1 MKNMKK
7 QQGFT
12 LIELLIVVAI
22 IAIIAAIAIPNLL
35 TARMSANETSAIGS
49 LRTIT
54 SAQAAYSAVNN
65 GNYGSI
71 SDLVNG
77 GYLDARYG
85 SSGEI
90 SGYEIVEVGGT
101 TSIPKIV
108 PNNATF
114 RTGLAYYAAVPVSG
128 SAGRYCYGV
137 GPDMVIR
144 YLDTTPTPAAGSIT
158 GTCSSN
164 LPSCGSSGCSA
175 GDPVSGKIGTA
186 GSTN

>member
-1 MKNMKK
+1 MKK

-35 TARMSANETSAIGS
+35 TARQAANETSAIGS

-65 GNYGSI
+65 GYYGSI
-71 SDLVNG
+71 GELVAG

-85 SSGEI
+85 NGGEI
-90 SGYEIVEVGGT
+90 NGYEIREVATAVTGLPT
-101 TSIPKIV
+101 TTI
-108 PNNATF
+108 F
-114 RTGLAYYAAVPVSG
+114 RTGIGHYAAAPVST

-137 GPDMVIR
+137 GPDMVVR
-144 YLDTTPTPAAGSIT
+144 YIAKPDFGGDGVCPAAQMPKCGST
-158 GTCSSN
+158 GSTCSS
-164 LPSCGSSGCSA
+164 
-175 GDPVSGKIGTA
+175 GDPVSGKTSTGSGGGGTP
-186 GSTN
+186 